1 MIQTKELQ
9 VKIKFQVKIFK
20 PMLILC
26 YFNLI
31 TLSTH
36 ELGLGDKGNR
46 KYAYWRLKN
55 SNLNI
60 IWSVT
65 NTPSKYVK
73 VTTETVNKKFATN

>member
-1 MIQTKELQ
+1 MIQTEELQ
-9 VKIKFQVKIFK
+9 VKIKFQVNILK

-31 TLSTH
+31 ALITH
-36 ELGLGDKGNR
+36 ELRLEDKGNR
-46 KYAYWRLKN
+46 KYAYQRLKN

-65 NTPSKYVK
+65 NTL
-73 VTTETVNKKFATN
+73 

>member
-26 YFNLI
+26 YFNLLVLI
-31 TLSTH
+31 TQ

-46 KYAYWRLKN
+46 KYAYGRLKN
-55 SNLNI
+55 SNMNI

-65 NTPSKYVK
+65 NTL
-73 VTTETVNKKFATN
+73 

>member
-31 TLSTH
+31 ALITQSWT
-36 ELGLGDKGNR
+36 G
-46 KYAYWRLKN
+46 
-55 SNLNI
+55 
-60 IWSVT
+60 
-65 NTPSKYVK
+65 VK
-73 VTTETVNKKFATN
+73 RQGK